1 MLDQSF
7 KITALIPMKGNSE
20 RVKNKNIR
28 DFAGKPLLAHVIET
42 FSKSKYISN
51 IVINTDSNKIADLAK
66 SVSDKITIH
75 ERPEEICG
83 DFVSMNEIINHDIH
97 KVKEEYFIQTHVTNP
112 LLTVDSVDRA
122 IESYFENKA
131 TFNSIFSVTKIQTR
145 LFWEDG
151 KPVNHN
157 PKELIRTQ
165 DLPPVFEENS
175 NFYIFSKTAF
185 IEAGRKRIGTNPKMF
200 EIGQIESMDIDNE
213 DDFILSEY
221 IKKMQ
226 NDQK

>member
-1 MLDQSF
+1 MLDNSL
-7 KITALIPMKGNSE
+7 KVTALIPMKGNSE
-20 RVKNKNIR
+20 RVKGKNVR

-42 FSKSKYISN
+42 FSRSKYISN
-51 IVINTDSNKIADLAK
+51 IIINTDSQKIADLAK
-66 SVSDKITIH
+66 SISDKVIIH
-75 ERPEEICG
+75 NRPEEICG
-83 DFVSMNEIINHDIH
+83 DFVSMNDIINHDIH
-97 KVKEEYFIQTHVTNP
+97 KVEGEYFIQTHVTNP
-112 LLTVDSVDRA
+112 LLTLESVDKG
-122 IESYFENKA
+122 IEAYFENKND
-131 TFNSIFSVTKIQTR
+131 FNSIFSVTKIQTR

-157 PKELIRTQ
+157 PAELIRTQ

-175 NFYIFSKTAF
+175 NFYIFSKSAF
-185 IEAGRKRIGTNPKMF
+185 IEAGNKRIGTNPKMF

>member
-1 MLDQSF
+1 MLDNSK

-28 DFAGKPLLAHVIET
+28 DFAGQPLLTHVIET

-51 IVINTDSNKIADLAK
+51 IIINTDSQKIADLAK
-66 SVSDKITIH
+66 SVSDKVIIH

-83 DFVSMNEIINHDIH
+83 DYVSMNDIINHDIQQ
-97 KVKEEYFIQTHVTNP
+97 VEEEYFIQTHVTNP
-112 LLTVDSVDRA
+112 LLTLESVDKA
-122 IESYFENKA
+122 IEFYFENKA
-131 TFNSIFSVTKIQTR
+131 NYNSIFSVTKIQTR

-175 NFYIFSKTAF
+175 NFYIFSKEAF
-185 IEAGRKRIGTNPKMF
+185 VEAGGKRIGTKPKMF

>member
-97 KVKEEYFIQTHVTNP
+97 KIKEEYFIQTHVTNP

-185 IEAGRKRIGTNPKMF
+185 IEAGGKRIGTNPKMF